1 MSDFIASLNE
11 IFDRRQSDIA
21 IAKRSILLGRTELQR
36 KHLRSSCILILYAS
50 LEGGTK
56 ELTGALFSYINRSS
70 ADAVKLEVTYL
81 KLAIEKECRFTEE
94 ICDLAKQICRSGE
107 IRKAILSKALLP
119 GSFDTEANITPKV
132 VKKMCLSLGVSYF
145 MNNDHEADLNQLLRF
160 RNNIAHGDRDM
171 PVDLNR
177 INKFSE
183 IVMYI
188 LSKLTESL
196 TIIYEQKMWLTIG
209 ST

>member
-1 MSDFIASLNE
+1 MSDFIASLIE
-11 IFDRRQSDIA
+11 ILDRRQSDMA

-56 ELTGALFSYINRSS
+56 ELTGELLSYINRTSE
-70 ADAVKLEVTYL
+70 DVIKLETPYL
-81 KLAIEKECRFTEE
+81 KLAIERECKFSEE
-94 ICDLAKQICRSGE
+94 LCDIVKQICRSGE
-107 IRKAILSKALLP
+107 IKKVILSKALLP
-119 GSFDTEANITPKV
+119 GSIDTESNITPKT
-132 VKKMCLSLGVSYF
+132 VKKMCISLGVNYF
-145 MNNDHEADLNQLLRF
+145 MNNEQEANLNQLLRF

-183 IVMYI
+183 ITMYI
-188 LSKLTESL
+188 LSKFTESL
-196 TIIYEQKMWLTIG
+196 TQIYEHKMWLT
-209 ST
+209 SP